1 MLDTVV
7 RAIAEPRR
15 REILEIFG
23 NRELSAG
30 SIAANFNLTRP
41 AISQHLQVL
50 LNAGLVRMRRLGT
63 QRLYQVRAEGTE
75 ELREFIDSFWE
86 DRLSRLKD
94 AAEADQRRKGKD
106 ESRRGNGNRQAG
118 EDISES

>member
-1 MLDTVV
+1 MLDTIV

-15 REILEIFG
+15 REILEILR

-30 SIAANFNLTRP
+30 SIAAKFNLTRP

-50 LNAGLVRMRRLGT
+50 LNAGLVSMRRKGT

-75 ELREFIDSFWE
+75 ELRDFLDSFWE
-86 DRLSRLKD
+86 DRLERLKE
-94 AAEADQRRKGKD
+94 AAEADQRRKGND
-106 ESRRGNGNRQAG
+106 GSRTGNGNRQAG
-118 EDISES
+118 EDKSRS

>member
-15 REILEIFG
+15 REILEILRVG
-23 NRELSAG
+23 ELSAG
-30 SIAANFNLTRP
+30 AIAGHFDLTRP

-50 LNAGLVRMRRLGT
+50 LNAGLVSVRRQGT
-63 QRLYQVRAEGTE
+63 QRLYQVRAEGTA
-75 ELREFIDSFWE
+75 ELREFLDSFWE
-86 DRLSRLKD
+86 DRLSRLKE
-94 AAEADQRRKGKD
+94 AAEADQRRKGND

-118 EDISES
+118 EDSS

>member
-15 REILEIFG
+15 REILEILR